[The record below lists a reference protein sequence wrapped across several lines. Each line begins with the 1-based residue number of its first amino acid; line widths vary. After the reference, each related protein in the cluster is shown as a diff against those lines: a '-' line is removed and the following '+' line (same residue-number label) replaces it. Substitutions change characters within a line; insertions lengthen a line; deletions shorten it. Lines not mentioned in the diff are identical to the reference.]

1 MAARYHKKFS
11 KPLRPQYVRRA
22 AMKRDDINNRHTQ
35 PTDRDTG
42 KGDMTKGPP
51 LVKYRRA
58 ASHSSSAGR
67 PERRSGADRRQYER
81 VLVDWSVDYRA
92 SDTFLFA
99 YISDI
104 SAMGIFVRTPT
115 PEPAGTRLNL
125 RFSPPGGPAMEVE
138 AQVIWINP
146 PRDDGDTSRQ
156 PGMGLQFVDLTPLQR
171 DQVLRLVR
179 TFAYLPDD
187 NADDN
192 EGESEGSAATGPQAG
207 NAGLC

>member
-1 MAARYHKKFS
+1 MKESTLVKD
-11 KPLRPQYVRRA
+11 RRA
-22 AMKRDDINNRHTQ
+22 GSPSQD
-35 PTDRDTG
+35 P
-42 KGDMTKGPP
+42 
-51 LVKYRRA
+51 
-58 ASHSSSAGR
+58 SR

-104 SAMGIFVRTPT
+104 SAMGIFVRTPA
-115 PEPAGTRLNL
+115 PEPPGTRLNL
-125 RFSPPGGPAMEVE
+125 RFSPPGGPAMDVE

-171 DQVLRLVR
+171 EQVLRLVR
-179 TFAYLPDD
+179 TFAYLPDEEG
-187 NADDN
+187 DD
-192 EGESEGSAATGPQAG
+192 ESDHESDDESAAGEGGRARV
-207 NAGLC
+207 C

>member
-1 MAARYHKKFS
+1 MKEPTLVSTPVKD
-11 KPLRPQYVRRA
+11 RR
-22 AMKRDDINNRHTQ
+22 
-35 PTDRDTG
+35 G
-42 KGDMTKGPP
+42 GDEKDP
-51 LVKYRRA
+51 
-58 ASHSSSAGR
+58 SR
-67 PERRSGADRRQYER
+67 PERRSGADRRQHER

-125 RFSPPGGPAMEVE
+125 RFSPPGGPPMEVE

-146 PRDDGDTSRQ
+146 PRDDDDASRQ

-171 DQVLRLVR
+171 EQVLRLVR
-179 TFAYLPDD
+179 TFAYLPDEADEDGEAAEGGDAGD
-187 NADDN
+187 NA
-192 EGESEGSAATGPQAG
+192 SA
-207 NAGLC
+207 C

>member
-1 MAARYHKKFS
+1 MAKLPSLAKD
-11 KPLRPQYVRRA
+11 RRA
-22 AMKRDDINNRHTQ
+22 SRHQ
-35 PTDRDTG
+35 A
-42 KGDMTKGPP
+42 P
-51 LVKYRRA
+51 LG
-58 ASHSSSAGR
+58 ASHEAEPPSVPSS
-67 PERRSGADRRQYER
+67 PEQIERRSGADRRQYER
-81 VLVDWSVDYRA
+81 VLVDWSVDYRG

-125 RFSPPGGPAMEVE
+125 RFSPPGGPAMELE

-171 DQVLRLVR
+171 EQVLRLVR

-187 NADDN
+187 
-192 EGESEGSAATGPQAG
+192 EGEQAEDDHD
-207 NAGLC
+207 ASPAKEETARARAC